1 MPQDRLFDIWF
12 ALRVGIASRE
22 FSAVLD
28 SYESTYQLF
37 NADAAEL
44 EQLPCGLRWATR
56 AWTRHTAS
64 KATAKRQA
72 SASCFGGTPSTLPA
86 CGHCLIHPSCST
98 ASADCRIFP
107 GACASASLGR
117 AP

>member
-1 MPQDRLFDIWF
+1 M
-12 ALRVGIASRE
+12 
-22 FSAVLD
+22 LD

-44 EQLPCGLRWATR
+44 EQLPCGERLRTALGDKS
-56 AWTRHTAS
+56 WTRHTAS

-107 GACASASLGR
+107 GACASASSGR

>member
-44 EQLPCGLRWATR
+44 EQLPCGERLR
-56 AWTRHTAS
+56 TRHTAS
-64 KATAKRQA
+64 KSTAKRQA

-107 GACASASLGR
+107 GACASASSGR

>member
-44 EQLPCGLRWATR
+44 EQLPCGE
-56 AWTRHTAS
+56 
-64 KATAKRQA
+64 
-72 SASCFGGTPSTLPA
+72 
-86 CGHCLIHPSCST
+86 
-98 ASADCRIFP
+98 
-107 GACASASLGR
+107 
-117 AP
+117 